1 MDYIDHRPKSFKK
14 KLLSWAWAQ
23 LQLKYKI
30 SESKLDFL
38 LKQETVSASVR
49 AAVFAKKQELKE
61 KTHHK
66 NIGKETY
73 RLPSYALVSI
83 NIPGVRRNKAEIFD
97 FISSRTVVP
106 PIQNR
111 QNIPL
116 TEVELE
122 RLALLKSPL
131 SWPYSEERDRIVPF
145 TEKLAQKNAEKF
157 TQSVPASHGIY
168 FSFLPGFESHQGF
181 LYSYSHKL

>member
-1 MDYIDHRPKSFKK
+1 MN
-14 KLLSWAWAQ
+14 
-23 LQLKYKI
+23 
-30 SESKLDFL
+30 
-38 LKQETVSASVR
+38 ASVR
-49 AAVFAKKQELKE
+49 AAVFAKNQELKE

-83 NIPGVRRNKAEIFD
+83 NIPGVRRNKVDIFD
-97 FISSRTVVP
+97 FISSRRVVP

-122 RLALLKSPL
+122 RLTLLKSPM
-131 SWPYSEERDRIVPF
+131 SWPYSEERDK
-145 TEKLAQKNAEKF
+145 TEKLTLNAEKF
-157 TQSVPASHGIY
+157 TKSIPASHGIY
-168 FSFLPGFESHQGF
+168 FSFLSGFESHQGF

>member
-1 MDYIDHRPKSFKK
+1 MDYIDHRSQSFKK
-14 KLLSWAWAQ
+14 ISSWDLGFGLSFKSELKL
-23 LQLKYKI
+23 YN
-30 SESKLDFL
+30 F

-49 AAVFAKKQELKE
+49 AAVFAKNQELKE

-66 NIGKETY
+66 NIGKESY

-83 NIPGVRRNKAEIFD
+83 NIPGVRRNKVDIFD
-97 FISSRTVVP
+97 FISSRRVVP

-122 RLALLKSPL
+122 RLTLLKSPL
-131 SWPYSEERDRIVPF
+131 SWPYSGERDEIVPF
-145 TEKLAQKNAEKF
+145 TSKLAQNNAEKF
-157 TQSVPASHGIY
+157 TQSIPASHGIY
-168 FSFLPGFESHQGF
+168 FSFLPSFESHQGY